1 MPKSMPQ
8 SKQASLCITINMK
21 HFTYLQH
28 QSTYLKHLSQITKIR
43 ELIIPYQRK
52 QTSSEQNKNEKQE
65 LNAVLEKQNTRR
77 TIRMKTRVFFAIK
90 TECVFSKTNIA
101 RIQPF
106 ITANKT
112 KENKKKQKLRRSKNN
127 TQHMKQ

>member
-1 MPKSMPQ
+1 M
-8 SKQASLCITINMK
+8 
-21 HFTYLQH
+21 
-28 QSTYLKHLSQITKIR
+28 
-43 ELIIPYQRK
+43 
-52 QTSSEQNKNEKQE
+52 SSERNMNEKQE

-101 RIQPF
+101 GIQSF

-112 KENKKKQKLRRSKNN
+112 KENKKQKLRRSKNN
-127 TQHMKQ
+127 TQYMKQ